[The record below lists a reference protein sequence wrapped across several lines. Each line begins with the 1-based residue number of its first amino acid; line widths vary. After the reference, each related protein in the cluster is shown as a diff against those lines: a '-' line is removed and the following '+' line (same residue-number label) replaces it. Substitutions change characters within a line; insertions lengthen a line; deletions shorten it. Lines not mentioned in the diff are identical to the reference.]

1 MFFHGKD
8 RKSLLKQMSASALP
22 ANYGG
27 DLPLIDYGA
36 KDWYPCVNDYI
47 EFIGKYHSYGFASQ
61 K

>member
-8 RKSLLKQMSASALP
+8 RKSMLKQMSASSLP

-27 DLPLIDYGA
+27 DLPAINYSA
-36 KDWYPCVNDYI
+36 KDWYPSVSDHI
-47 EFIGKYHSYGFASQ
+47 EFIANWNTFGFA

>member
-8 RKSLLKQMSASALP
+8 RKSLLKHINPANLP

-27 DLPLIDYGA
+27 DLPLIDYSA
-36 KDWYPCVNDYI
+36 KDWYPSVNDHMD
-47 EFIGKYHSYGFASQ
+47 FIAKWNTYGFANS